1 MLNPKL
7 GEGNMTAMRIHSRV
21 NELQL
26 WKVLFDC
33 LLDLLPVN
41 FEIFAGL
48 DLSLVSDDDRV
59 VEVLFDQ
66 NNLTVLI
73 VLILLGFGG
82 LFLRLEV
89 ALLDVGVVRKLFFGE
104 GFVISASHSVALNF
118 ELCGLRTGVLDV
130 FDGAAKFLDVVAV
143 KKVRE
148 SDVAVFGGLDL
159 LAEEFVLG

>member
-33 LLDLLPVN
+33 LLNFLPVN
-41 FEIFAGL
+41 FEIFTGL
-48 DLSLVSDDDRV
+48 DLSLVSDDDRI
-59 VEVLFDQ
+59 VEILFDQ

-82 LFLRLEV
+82 LFL
-89 ALLDVGVVRKLFFGE
+89 
-104 GFVISASHSVALNF
+104 
-118 ELCGLRTGVLDV
+118 
-130 FDGAAKFLDVVAV
+130 
-143 KKVRE
+143 
-148 SDVAVFGGLDL
+148 
-159 LAEEFVLG
+159 